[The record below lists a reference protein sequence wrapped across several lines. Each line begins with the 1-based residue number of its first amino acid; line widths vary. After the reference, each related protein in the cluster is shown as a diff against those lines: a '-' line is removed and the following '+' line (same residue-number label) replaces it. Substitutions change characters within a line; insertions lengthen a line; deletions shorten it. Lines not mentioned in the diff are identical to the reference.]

1 MDKPHSLIAGRCG
14 PLTLRDRSEE
24 FQPSVPLGKALLKII
39 EHLRAPCCDS
49 RSKGTLIDLCGIA
62 PTELQLIDIALINQG
77 QPGTENVK

>member
-24 FQPSVPLGKALLKII
+24 FQPSVPLGKALLKIV
-39 EHLRAPCCDS
+39 EHLCAPCCDR
-49 RSKGTLIDLCGIA
+49 RSKGTLIDLSGIA

-77 QPGTENVK
+77 Q